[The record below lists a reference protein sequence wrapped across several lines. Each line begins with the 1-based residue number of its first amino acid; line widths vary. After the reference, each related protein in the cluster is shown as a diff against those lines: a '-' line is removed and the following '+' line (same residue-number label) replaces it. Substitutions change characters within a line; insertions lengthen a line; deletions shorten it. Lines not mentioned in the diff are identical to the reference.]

1 MFINVQPVREAF
13 VPIIKAVIKGV
24 DIDFAFATVNREK
37 VSGRQAIQIGCMRE
51 N

>member
-1 MFINVQPVREAF
+1 

-37 VSGRQAIQIGCMRE
+37 VCRCPACGIDSL
-51 N
+51 